1 VRSTYRV
8 LAPDDPTAALGAPIG
23 EEQALTEAFE
33 ETLKKTNAT
42 RAAFLD
48 VDRAP
53 TETVLTRFC
62 GDVAK
67 VTFQLRLNGDRID
80 EELLKAHDSSLRASI
95 DTIIGGGLT
104 DEAWQ
109 HATLGVS
116 SAGGLGMRDAQ
127 SVARSAFFASR
138 IASRPHVL
146 TLAKH
151 LADSG
156 IGASTTVM
164 DHFDRR
170 TDSALTGI
178 VSGLDATAGLKL
190 LDKLDQVAEDVMEN
204 WKTLFTVDL
213 DAPASRTPNH
223 QPCRPGAGVGLLP
236 NDEAGDDARP
246 DAPSITTPLKIQRLI
261 YAAVD
266 ERKVAGL
273 RNSMHERL
281 DVAGLRRIDD
291 LSLKKCD
298 HTWLWALSLHKG
310 PVRGRQMFMLTR

>member
-1 VRSTYRV
+1 
-8 LAPDDPTAALGAPIG
+8 
-23 EEQALTEAFE
+23 
-33 ETLKKTNAT
+33 LKETNAT
-42 RAAFLD
+42 RTALLD
-48 VDRAP
+48 IDHAP

-80 EELLKAHDSSLRASI
+80 EEQLERHDSSLRSSI

-127 SVARSAFFASR
+127 SVARSAFVASR

-156 IGASTTVM
+156 IGASTIVM

-170 TDSALTGI
+170 TDNALTD
-178 VSGLDATAGLKL
+178 VVAGLDATAGLKL
-190 LDKLDQVAEDVMEN
+190 LDELDQVAEDVVEKG
-204 WKTLFTVDL
+204 KTLFTVDA
-213 DAPASRTPNH
+213 DAPTSRTPTH
-223 QPCRPGAGVGLLP
+223 QPRRPGAGW
-236 NDEAGDDARP
+236 R
-246 DAPSITTPLKIQRLI
+246 
-261 YAAVD
+261 
-266 ERKVAGL
+266 
-273 RNSMHERL
+273 
-281 DVAGLRRIDD
+281 
-291 LSLKKCD
+291 
-298 HTWLWALSLHKG
+298 
-310 PVRGRQMFMLTR
+310 